1 MRKPIFGVLA
11 ALMVMTAMVPAASAD
26 RPDNPGKPGE
36 EQHQPVTICH
46 RTNSNSNPYV
56 QITVD
61 DDAVDGKG
69 GADHYGEHQGPVWNA
84 TLKDQHIK
92 WGDIIPPVSPHHE
105 GLNWTEEG
113 RAIYD
118 KDCVAGTPEEPPTT
132 TTTEPPTTTTEPPTP
147 PTTEPPVVEPPVEPP
162 VVEPPV
168 INPPK
173 TVNRPPVVTPPA
185 PLPPQVDA
193 LPVTGSSNTGWLV
206 AAGIFLV
213 GIGALLLRKIRV

>member
-1 MRKPIFGVLA
+1 MRKPIFGALA
-11 ALMVMTAMVPAASAD
+11 ALMVMTAWLPAASAD
-26 RPDNPGKPGE
+26 RPDKPGKPE
-36 EQHQPVTICH
+36 QEQHQPVTICH

-56 QITVD
+56 KITVD

-84 TLKDQHIK
+84 TLKAQHIK

-118 KDCVAGTPEEPPTT
+118 NDCVAGTPEPPTT
-132 TTTEPPTTTTEPPTP
+132 TTTVPPTTTTEPPTP
-147 PTTEPPVVEPPVEPP
+147 PTTEPPVVEPPN
-162 VVEPPV
+162 EPPV

-173 TVNRPPVVTPPA
+173 NVNRPPVVTPPA
-185 PLPPQVDA
+185 PQVDA
-193 LPVTGSSNTGWLV
+193 LPVTGSNTGWLV
-206 AAGIFLV
+206 ALGIFLIGV
-213 GIGALLLRKIRV
+213 GAMLLRKIRV